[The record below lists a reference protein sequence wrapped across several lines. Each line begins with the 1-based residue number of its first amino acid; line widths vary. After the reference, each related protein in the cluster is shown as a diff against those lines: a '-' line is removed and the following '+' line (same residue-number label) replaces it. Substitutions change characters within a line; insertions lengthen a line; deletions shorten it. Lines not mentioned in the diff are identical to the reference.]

1 MIKVPVFD
9 SSGKSLEDVSVPE
22 ERFGGEVRREL
33 LRDAIIMHEANHRRG
48 TASTKTRGEVR
59 GGGRKPWKQK
69 HTGRARAGDIR
80 SPIWRGGGV
89 VFGPR
94 PRDYSFSIHR
104 KAKKRALQSAILS
117 RLLDNEIIL
126 IDKLEL
132 DSPSTKKLASIL
144 KCLEIRESC
153 LIVIQEFDETI
164 WKSCRNI
171 NNVKL
176 RVAADLNA
184 YDVVKYKKLLIVKD
198 VLGNLNLEKLARD

>member
-9 SSGKSLEDVSVPE
+9 NSGKALESVSVSE
-22 ERFGGEVRREL
+22 ERFGSKVRREL
-33 LRDAIIMHEANHRRG
+33 LRDTIIMHEANHRRG
-48 TASTKTRGEVR
+48 TASTKTRGEVK

-104 KAKKRALQSAILS
+104 KAKKVALQSALLS
-117 RLLDNEIIL
+117 RLIDNEVVL

-132 DSPSTKKLASIL
+132 DSPSTKKMATLL
-144 KCLEIRESC
+144 KSLEIRESC
-153 LIVIQEFDETI
+153 LIVMQEFDETI
-164 WKSCRNI
+164 WKSCRNMY
-171 NNVKL
+171 NVKL

-184 YDVVKYKKLLIVKD
+184 YDVIKYKKLLIVKD
-198 VLGNLNLEKLARD
+198 VLDNLKFE

>member
-9 SSGKSLEDVSVPE
+9 NSGKALESVSLPE
-22 ERFGGEVRREL
+22 ERFGGNVRREL

-48 TASTKTRGEVR
+48 TASTKTRGEVA

-69 HTGRARAGDIR
+69 HTGRARVGDIR
-80 SPIWRGGGV
+80 SPIWKGGGV

-104 KAKKRALQSAILS
+104 KAKKAALQSAILS
-117 RLLDNEIIL
+117 RLIDNEVVL

-132 DSPSTKKLASIL
+132 ESPSTKKMASIL
-144 KCLEIRESC
+144 KNLDIRESC

-164 WKSCRNI
+164 WKSSRNI
-171 NNVKL
+171 YNVRL
-176 RVAADLNA
+176 RVAPDLNA

-198 VLGNLNLEKLARD
+198 VLDSIKFK

>member
-9 SSGKSLEDVSVPE
+9 NSGKALESVSLPE
-22 ERFGGEVRREL
+22 ERFGGKVRREL

-48 TASTKTRGEVR
+48 TASTKTRGEVA

-69 HTGRARAGDIR
+69 HTGRARVGDIR
-80 SPIWRGGGV
+80 SPIWKGGGV

-104 KAKKRALQSAILS
+104 KAKKAALQSAILS
-117 RLLDNEIIL
+117 RLIDNEVVL

-132 DSPSTKKLASIL
+132 ESPSTKKMASIL
-144 KCLEIRESC
+144 KNLDIRESC

-164 WKSCRNI
+164 WKSSRNI
-171 NNVKL
+171 YNVRL
-176 RVAADLNA
+176 RVAPDLNA

-198 VLGNLNLEKLARD
+198 VLDSLRFE

>member
-9 SSGKSLEDVSVPE
+9 SNGSPLEDVSLPE
-22 ERFGGEVRREL
+22 ERFGGKVRREL
-33 LRDAIIMHEANHRRG
+33 LRDAVIMHEANHRRG
-48 TASTKTRGEVR
+48 TASTKTRGEVK

-80 SPIWRGGGV
+80 SPIWKGGGV

-104 KAKKRALQSAILS
+104 KAKKVALQSAILS
-117 RLLDNEIIL
+117 RLIDNEVVL
-126 IDKLEL
+126 IDKLAL
-132 DSPSTKKLASIL
+132 DSPSTKKLANLL

-153 LIVIQEFDETI
+153 LIVMQEFNEAV

-171 NNVKL
+171 YNVKL
-176 RVAADLNA
+176 RVASDLNA

-198 VLGNLNLEKLARD
+198 VLENLRFE